1 VLAAAGLLDGRRAAT
16 HWRYAELLRERF
28 PRVRVD
34 DSVLYVDDGDILT
47 SAGTAAGI
55 DACLHLVRT
64 DHGAAIANRVAR
76 RMVVAPHRDG
86 GQAQFIEQPLAVP
99 ADDPIARVAAFARAH
114 LADGHTVETLAA
126 RAHLSPRQFRR
137 RFKASLGSTPA
148 QWLIRQRV
156 EATLPLL
163 ENDGRSIEAIG
174 RAVGFRNPAVYRKHF
189 RDTIGTSPANWR
201 QRFQPKV
208 SPTR

>member
-1 VLAAAGLLDGRRAAT
+1 
-16 HWRYAELLRERF
+16 
-28 PRVRVD
+28 
-34 DSVLYVDDGDILT
+34 
-47 SAGTAAGI
+47 
-55 DACLHLVRT
+55 
-64 DHGAAIANRVAR
+64 
-76 RMVVAPHRDG
+76 MVVAPHRDG